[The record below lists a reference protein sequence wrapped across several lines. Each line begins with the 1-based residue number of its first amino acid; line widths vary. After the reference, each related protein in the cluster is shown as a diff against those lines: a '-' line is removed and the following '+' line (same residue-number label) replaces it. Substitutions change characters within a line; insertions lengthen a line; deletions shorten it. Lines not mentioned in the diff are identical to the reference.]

1 MKKISF
7 LSVLAVGA
15 IAAGV
20 YLAYKKGLFKKE
32 AGKKDATA
40 TGSTGTGSSA
50 TGSTETG
57 SSATGSS
64 GTGSSGT
71 TGSNVNTNIAPSNAI
86 ELTTAEKGTI
96 LKKGSSG
103 TLVKILQTF
112 LNFKE
117 PANPLTIDGN
127 FGELTEKKLIEVQ
140 NYTTRSLGALLITK
154 YNPNNFIGYTLFNTR
169 AV

>member
-32 AGKKDATA
+32 AGKKDATG
-40 TGSTGTGSSA
+40 TGSTA

-57 SSATGSS
+57 STATPNPAGVEN
-64 GTGSSGT
+64 T
-71 TGSNVNTNIAPSNAI
+71 TAGNTNVAPSNSI
-86 ELTTAEKGTI
+86 DLTTAEKSTI

-112 LNFKE
+112 LNFQE
-117 PANPLTIDGN
+117 PQNPLTVDGN
-127 FGELTEKKLIEVQ
+127 FGELTEKKLIDYE
-140 NYTTRSLGALLITK
+140 NYISRSLGALKISK
-154 YNPNNFIGYTLFNTR
+154 YNPNNFIGYTIFNTR